1 MCLWLIILSS
11 DKLTQLD
18 ISNDFIS
25 AKGAFHVAEYIKK
38 TKSLLQFDI
47 SMNEIGDEVKFF

>member
-1 MCLWLIILSS
+1 MSL

-18 ISNDFIS
+18 ISNNLIS

-47 SMNEIGDEVKFF
+47 SMNEIGDEVWLFLN